1 MFSYY
6 FKLGLRSLRRNP
18 ALTALM
24 VLTLAIGVAAS
35 VSTLTILHMMSGDPI
50 PHKSERLFV
59 PVFDVRPL
67 KGYIPG
73 EKLEENQVTYP
84 DVMNLL
90 KSGQGVR
97 RTGLYGVAAPIE
109 PPRKDLPA
117 FSAQGMAPTRDFFA
131 MFEVPFLRGQPWSAQ
146 DDERGADVVVLSR
159 EIAEKLF
166 GETNP
171 VGQRIR
177 VMGFPFTIAGVIDK
191 WTPQPRYYHL
201 VGGEQFGKG
210 EDFFI
215 PLATAIRH
223 ETSHNGG
230 MNCSERSDPGFQGI
244 LRSNCTWLQFW
255 FETASA
261 GERAQ
266 LQNYLDSYAAEQRK
280 LGRMKRNAPN
290 RLFDVNEWMEER
302 EIVGKD
308 TKLSAWLAFGFLLLC
323 LVNTI
328 GLLLAKFSV
337 RAAEVGIRRAL
348 GASRREIFRQ
358 FLTESAVVGLAGG
371 VLGLV
376 LAFGALALIGMQSS
390 EVAVVAHMDLTML
403 ALTFAMSVFAAVLAG
418 LLPTWRACQVTPAIQ
433 LKSQ

>member
-6 FKLGLRSLRRNP
+6 FKLGVRSLRRNP

-24 VLTLAIGVAAS
+24 VLILAVGVAAS

-50 PHKSERLFV
+50 PHKSDRLFV
-59 PVFDVRPL
+59 PIFDVAPVDNY
-67 KGYIPG
+67 KPG
-73 EKLEENQVTYP
+73 DKLRENQVSYQ

-109 PPRKDLPA
+109 PPRVDLPA
-117 FSAQGMAPTRDFFA
+117 FSAYGMAPTRDFFA
-131 MFEVPFLRGQPWSAQ
+131 MFEVPFLRGQAWSAQ

-159 EIAEKLF
+159 DIADKLF
-166 GETNP
+166 GTANP
-171 VGQRIR
+171 IGQR
-177 VMGFPFTIAGVIDK
+177 VKLMGFPFTVVGVIDK
-191 WTPQPRYYHL
+191 WVPQPRYYKL
-201 VGGEQFGKG
+201 VGGEQFGRG

-215 PLATAIRH
+215 PLASAIRH
-223 ETSHNGG
+223 ETTHNGG

-244 LRSNCTWLQFW
+244 LRSNCTWMQFW
-255 FETASA
+255 FETASSA
-261 GERAQ
+261 ERAQ
-266 LQNYLDSYAAEQRK
+266 LQSYVDSYAAEQRK
-280 LGRMKRNAPN
+280 LGRMKRAAPN
-290 RLFDVNEWMEER
+290 KLFNVNEWMEER
-302 EIVGKD
+302 EVVGKD

-358 FLTESAVVGLAGG
+358 FLIESAVVGLTGG

-376 LAFGALALIGMQSS
+376 LAFGALALIAMQSS

-403 ALTFAMSVFAAVLAG
+403 VFTFALSVLAAVLAG
-418 LLPTWRACQVTPAIQ
+418 LLPTWRACQVTPALQ